1 MHLVQEASGTHALIS
16 LAALQAL
23 PSSGLLHSYSVWLE
37 PRPTRKTR
45 SVDALKKTN
54 NAPSVIVT
62 VARLFWAE
70 RKIEKARDWFSRA
83 VAADPDYGDAWA
95 WWWKFEKQH
104 GTEVGLSDPALFS
117 AASTKLCVFFSQEH
131 RVALKDKCIAA
142 DPRHGQIWPTI
153 LKDPESVG
161 KDVPALLDLASEAL
175 EDAP

>member
-1 MHLVQEASGTHALIS
+1 MHLVQDASGTHALGTH
-16 LAALQAL
+16 AALQAL

-70 RKIEKARDWFSRA
+70 RKIEKARDWFGRA

-104 GTEVGLSDPALFS
+104 GTEVGL
-117 AASTKLCVFFSQEH
+117 V
-131 RVALKDKCIAA
+131 
-142 DPRHGQIWPTI
+142 
-153 LKDPESVG
+153 
-161 KDVPALLDLASEAL
+161 
-175 EDAP
+175 

>member
-1 MHLVQEASGTHALIS
+1 MPA
-16 LAALQAL
+16 
-23 PSSGLLHSYSVWLE
+23 SGLLHSYSVWLE

-70 RKIEKARDWFSRA
+70 RKIEKARDWFGRA

-104 GTEVGLSDPALFS
+104 GTEVRSRSRP
-117 AASTKLCVFFSQEH
+117 
-131 RVALKDKCIAA
+131 VAHVCFI
-142 DPRHGQIWPTI
+142 
-153 LKDPESVG
+153 
-161 KDVPALLDLASEAL
+161 
-175 EDAP
+175 